1 MELKSFQ
8 EEAVSLVQVSTLHNV
23 QQLALTGT
31 TIPQGLSVKP
41 VPQNMELTVFSAL
54 RPSALLAHTLQ
65 TLSFLMTLSVVS
77 MFLQAA
83 TFQTAHHAQ
92 L

>member
-31 TIPQGLSVKP
+31 TIPQELSVKP

-77 MFLQAA
+77 MFLQVAM
-83 TFQTAHHAQ
+83 TQTVPNVV
-92 L
+92 